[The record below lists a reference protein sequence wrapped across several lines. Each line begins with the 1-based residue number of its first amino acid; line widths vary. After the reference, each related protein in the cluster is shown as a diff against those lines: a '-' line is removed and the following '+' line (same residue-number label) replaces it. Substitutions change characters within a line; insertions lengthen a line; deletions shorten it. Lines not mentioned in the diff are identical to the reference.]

1 MELKISAPGLDLD
14 EDERNLIV
22 KSLRKIDR
30 RLRNYDPVHAHVR
43 INRDADGAPSR
54 KVTLEVQYGRNHLV
68 STAEHADGQQ
78 ALNHARDEI
87 IRQINHAK
95 KRGGHSDY
103 AKR

>member
-14 EDERNLIV
+14 DADRELIE

-30 RLRNYDPVHAHVR
+30 RLRNYDQVQAEVR
-43 INRDADGAPSR
+43 INRGSDHALSR
-54 KVTLEVQYGRNHLV
+54 RVTLEIEYGRNHLV
-68 STAEHADGQQ
+68 ATAEHTEGQQ
-78 ALNHARDEI
+78 ALNHARDELL
-87 IRQINHAK
+87 RQINDAK